1 MKTVRRAFGAG
12 LAALAVAATAQA
24 QGLHIPLG
32 RWWERPRV
40 AQELGVTQEQ
50 QALLEEATVAH
61 ARAMVDLKATVD
73 KAEIDLRVAADRDPL
88 DKAKVR
94 TAFAAMQQARTRLEA
109 ERFEMLLRVREVL
122 TREQW
127 EKLKVLTRERI
138 AGEAGEEAPPLL
150 PGRPPRGRRF

>member
-1 MKTVRRAFGAG
+1 
-12 LAALAVAATAQA
+12 
-24 QGLHIPLG
+24 
-32 RWWERPRV
+32 
-40 AQELGVTQEQ
+40 VTQEQ

-94 TAFAAMQQARTRLEA
+94 AAFAAMQQARTRLEA

-138 AGEAGEEAPPLL
+138 AAEAGEEAPPL